1 MLWIWLGL
9 IITLTLIEL
18 LTTNLVTIWYV
29 LSAFI
34 SLILSMFID
43 NYIIE
48 FSVFVIIGTVL
59 LFTIRDYFI
68 KKINQK
74 RKETIINKI
83 GVVIEDIRKNKTGKI
98 KINKRIYLAM
108 SDKKIKI
115 GHKVKVIDIE
125 GTKLKVVEDNN
136 EK

>member
-83 GVVIEDIRKNKTGKI
+83 GVVIEDIR
-98 KINKRIYLAM
+98 IYLAM

>member
-18 LTTNLVTIWYV
+18 LTKNLVTIWYV

-48 FSVFVIIGTVL
+48 FSVFVIIGTIL
-59 LFTIRDYFI
+59 LFTVRDHFI
-68 KKINQK
+68 KILNEKK
-74 RKETIINKI
+74 KDLIINKI
-83 GVVIEDIRKNKTGKI
+83 GIVVEEIKKNKQGRI
-98 KINKRIYLAM
+98 KINKRTYIAI
-108 SDKKIKI
+108 SEKKMKI
-115 GHKVKVIDIE
+115 GHKVRVIDIE